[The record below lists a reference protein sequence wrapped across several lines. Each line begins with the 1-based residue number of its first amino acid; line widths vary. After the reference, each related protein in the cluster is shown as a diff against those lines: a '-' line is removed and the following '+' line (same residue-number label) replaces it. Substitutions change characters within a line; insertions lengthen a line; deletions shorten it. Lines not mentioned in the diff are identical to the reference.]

1 MDKKNKP
8 TNNITHSYFSTPSSV
23 FSTSFTTAFQ
33 KIWGNFITTNNP
45 SISNAI
51 ANGVSTNDSASV
63 SGASEWPV
71 YTIATPFQL
80 DLNTTCP
87 DPVDGQ
93 CVSPNAENT
102 FRIVDAY
109 TWEGGR
115 GVRCDF
121 WRAVGEV
128 VPE

>member
-1 MDKKNKP
+1 MNKQT
-8 TNNITHSYFSTPSSV
+8 TNTLPSLSYFDYPGQRFSV
-23 FSTSFTTAFQ
+23 DFTTAFQ
-33 KIWGNFITTNNP
+33 KIWGNFITANNP

-51 ANGVSTNDSASV
+51 ANGVSSNNSASAN
-63 SGASEWPV
+63 GASEWPI
-71 YTIATPFQL
+71 YTIAAPYQV

-87 DPVDGQ
+87 DPVGGQ
-93 CVSPNAENT
+93 CLSPNAVNT
-102 FRIVDAY
+102 FRVVDAY

-121 WRAVGEV
+121 WRSVGEV

>member
-1 MDKKNKP
+1 MD
-8 TNNITHSYFSTPSSV
+8 
-23 FSTSFTTAFQ
+23 FTTAFQ
-33 KIWGNFITTNNP
+33 RIWGNFITADNP

-51 ANGVSTNDSASV
+51 ANGVSADNNASTND
-63 SGASEWPV
+63 ASEWPV
-71 YTIATPFQL
+71 YTIATPYQL

-102 FRIVDAY
+102 FRVVDAY

-115 GVRCDF
+115 GMRCDF